1 MNISV
6 KNINT
11 INEIQG
17 LNVNKKING
26 NQTNSIIAGSHEGCS
41 KDTVVKFDFNK
52 SGVYGEDKGEE
63 FTMEELS
70 DFLSTKPGAGSN
82 MLYRMK
88 PSEEFNTNAKEA
100 IIKWR
105 EEKGLLADKDD
116 SGIAGDFSIP
126 KGPIHIDDR
135 RGGIHHTFVTNS
147 STFRNDFTKEASS
160 YSKYLTENKEPVN
173 EKNDQMYRNIIKKSM
188 KYNAAEILSYFK
200 MGQETEED
208 VEALA
213 EQLTDAALEFGRKMA
228 SGDKNISHIDTKLDI
243 NGVSMS
249 YTQLLSVQ
257 QTLTKYNEQGLTD
270 SFGDGGKYDYTALG
284 TSYDV
289 AGYEQLGTMAAKVKK
304 DLAGFLPDN
313 LAEMVN
319 DVFKKR
325 AENEIDGVRG
335 EQRIESNRKILLE
348 MAKSHARKVGNYS
361 IIKDGLGIVEYAQK
375 FVDSQQSYDFYSYKG
390 TKFEAAFNAAYENEM
405 KYGK

>member
-1 MNISV
+1 MNISI

-26 NQTNSIIAGSHEGCS
+26 NQTDSIIAGSHEGCS

-52 SGVYGEDKGEE
+52 SGIYGEDKAEE

-100 IIKWR
+100 IVKWR

-126 KGPIHIDDR
+126 KGQIHIDDR

-173 EKNDQMYRNIIKKSM
+173 EKK
-188 KYNAAEILSYFK
+188 
-200 MGQETEED
+200 
-208 VEALA
+208 
-213 EQLTDAALEFGRKMA
+213 
-228 SGDKNISHIDTKLDI
+228 
-243 NGVSMS
+243 
-249 YTQLLSVQ
+249 
-257 QTLTKYNEQGLTD
+257 
-270 SFGDGGKYDYTALG
+270 
-284 TSYDV
+284 
-289 AGYEQLGTMAAKVKK
+289 
-304 DLAGFLPDN
+304 
-313 LAEMVN
+313 
-319 DVFKKR
+319 
-325 AENEIDGVRG
+325 
-335 EQRIESNRKILLE
+335 
-348 MAKSHARKVGNYS
+348 
-361 IIKDGLGIVEYAQK
+361 
-375 FVDSQQSYDFYSYKG
+375 
-390 TKFEAAFNAAYENEM
+390 
-405 KYGK
+405 